1 MRGLGFGIRGLALGA
16 VGRFGAQS
24 LKRLSF
30 GFRVE
35 GLGFNG
41 SSV

>member
-1 MRGLGFGIRGLALGA
+1 
-16 VGRFGAQS
+16 VTNE
-24 LKRLSF
+24 KT

-41 SSV
+41 LGSDLRDKRDDNV